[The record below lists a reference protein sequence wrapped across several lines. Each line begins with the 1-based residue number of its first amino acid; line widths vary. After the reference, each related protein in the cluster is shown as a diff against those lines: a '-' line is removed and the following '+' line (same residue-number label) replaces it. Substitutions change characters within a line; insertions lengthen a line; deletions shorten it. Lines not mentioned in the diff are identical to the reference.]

1 MCWIFAYI
9 WEKSASNFLVNGLK
23 DLEYRGYDSAGLV
36 SMNKQWEIYE
46 KKSIWRVVNLEKI
59 TEEKQ
64 GFNIW
69 IAHTRW
75 ATHGKVT
82 QENTHPHKCENS
94 RFFIVLNGIIENFIE
109 LKKDLDNDSFY
120 WETDAEVLAKLIS
133 FHYKKDLKTTLEK
146 LKNIMRWSFSVAILD
161 KQNPNKIVW
170 IKNWS
175 PLNVWIADWEIFIS
189 SDTNALSWI
198 AKEFFS
204 LEDWEIV
211 EITKDSYEVSNWA
224 EKIEKVLEKL
234 DEKTIANDLSGF
246 SYYMEK
252 EIFEIP
258 DVFERSISWLVDIK
272 NKSIESD
279 VLDKIE
285 TEIKPERIEIIASG
299 TSYHSWL
306 VAKNMFEK
314 YADIETTAY
323 IANEF
328 KYKKQF
334 INKKTLYIFI
344 SQSGETAE
352 TRDCQKIVND
362 LWWHTLALV
371 NAKNSTIERQAKSVL
386 HTKCWIEVAVAS
398 TKAFIWNLA
407 VLLWMALYFW
417 KKRNINTKEIENTFV
432 ELGNLKDVLTKTLMK
447 KDEIKEISKKYSKF
461 NNIFFLWRTDF
472 LPIAIEWS
480 LKMKEITYIHCEAL
494 PSWELK
500 HWPISLID
508 QNFPCIMINPAS
520 SIYEKNVSSAQEIM
534 ARWGKVMWIINEGD
548 ENSAMYEDFISM
560 PIIGEELSVFPST
573 VVLFLMSMYSALELW
588 RNVDKPRNLAKS
600 VTVE

>member
-9 WEKSASNFLVNGLK
+9 WEKSASQILVDWLK
-23 DLEYRGYDSAGLV
+23 DLEYRWYDSAWIVCLDE
-36 SMNKQWEIYE
+36 NWEIYE
-46 KKSIWRVVNLEKI
+46 KKSIWKVANLDKI

-82 QENTHPHKCENS
+82 EENTHPHKCENS
-94 RFFIVLNGIIENFIE
+94 RFFIVLNGIIENFID
-109 LKKDLDNDSFY
+109 LKKDLNEDDFY
-120 WETDAEVLAKLIS
+120 GETDAEVLAKLIS
-133 FHYKKDLKTTLEK
+133 FHYENDLKTTLEK
-146 LKNIMRWSFSVAILD
+146 LQKIMRWSFSVAVLD
-161 KQNPNKIVW
+161 RENPFEIVW
-170 IKNWS
+170 IKNGS
-175 PLNVWIADWEIFIS
+175 PLNVWLWNSEVFIS

-198 AKEFFS
+198 ADEFFT

-211 EITKDSYEVSNWA
+211 ILKKDSYKVFKDWN
-224 EKIEKVLEKL
+224 KIEKTLEKI
-234 DEKTIANDLSGF
+234 DEKTVANDLSGF

-252 EIFEIP
+252 EVFEIP
-258 DVFERSISWLVDIK
+258 DVFENSIKELVDIEK
-272 NKSIESD
+272 KVISSE

-285 TEIKPERIEIIASG
+285 NEIKPERIEIIASW
-299 TSYHSWL
+299 TSYHSGL

-344 SQSGETAE
+344 SQSWETAE

-362 LWWHTLALV
+362 LWWHTLAIV

-407 VLLWMALYFW
+407 VLLWMAMYFGQ
-417 KKRNINTKEIENTFV
+417 KREINLKEIDSTLA
-432 ELGNLKDVLTKTLMK
+432 ELWNLKEVLTKTLMK
-447 KDEIKEISKKYSKF
+447 KDEIKEISKKYAKY

-480 LKMKEITYIHCEAL
+480 LKMKEITYIHCEAM

-500 HWPISLID
+500 HGPISLID
-508 QNFPCIMINPAS
+508 ENLPSIMINPAS
-520 SIYEKNVSSAQEIM
+520 EIYEKNVSSVQEIM
-534 ARWGKVMWIINEGD
+534 ARWGKVMWIIDEWD
-548 ENSAMYEDFISM
+548 ENAKMYEDYISM
-560 PIIGEELSVFPST
+560 PIIGEWLSIFPAT
-573 VVLFLMSMYSALELW
+573 AVLFLMSMYTALELW